1 MGGQKKLDVNSGGGR
16 MPSSTI
22 FSKSSMGNI
31 GGGLGIVSEKSKT
44 VSSRY
49 LDGKMPCGY

>member
-1 MGGQKKLDVNSGGGR
+1 MGGQKNWMSTAAGEECRHQLFFLT
-16 MPSSTI
+16 SSV
-22 FSKSSMGNI
+22 GNI